1 MQRGTPILRGEIK
14 HPRRNCLFK
23 GEMQILKVVA
33 QLWLAEWQINHCV
46 EALEE
51 SAGTLTPGTCQE
63 SPSKG
68 AGERSRCD
76 VFSYR
81 QMAAEASGR
90 WVQPLPHMHVMEPG
104 ALEAKFVPRE
114 KLPELQGPAW
124 EQPRPEEG
132 RPFPCCVLP
141 VGSAQMCPSCQLS
154 KEGVFK
160 GPSVFH
166 GAGDAGCIWIQQ
178 TVKLVT
184 GTAFVSVFYCLKILR
199 PSYWF
204 QDFFF

>member
-1 MQRGTPILRGEIK
+1 MQRGTPIPRGEIK

-23 GEMQILKVVA
+23 AEMQILKVMA

-68 AGERSRCD
+68 AGERSRRD

-81 QMAAEASGR
+81 LPQADGRGSFRTLGAAPTTHACDGA
-90 WVQPLPHMHVMEPG
+90 G
-104 ALEAKFVPRE
+104 ALEATFVHRE
-114 KLPELQGPAW
+114 KLPELQEAAW
-124 EQPRPEEG
+124 EQPRTEEG

-141 VGSAQMCPSCQLS
+141 VVCPQMLPSCQLA
-154 KEGVFK
+154 KEGALK
-160 GPSVFH
+160 GSFCFSRSRWCRMHLNPADNKVGNRHSLF
-166 GAGDAGCIWIQQ
+166 
-178 TVKLVT
+178 L
-184 GTAFVSVFYCLKILR
+184 SILL
-199 PSYWF
+199 P
-204 QDFFF
+204 